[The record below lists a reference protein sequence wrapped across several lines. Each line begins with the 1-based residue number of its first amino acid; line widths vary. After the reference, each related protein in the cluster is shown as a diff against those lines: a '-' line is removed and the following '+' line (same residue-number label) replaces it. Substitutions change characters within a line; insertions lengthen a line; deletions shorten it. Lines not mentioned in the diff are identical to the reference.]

1 MRCNIKL
8 LIGFFVSFSL
18 FSSFSC
24 QAGDYD
30 FQSSPLTVSRCVEI
44 ALEQNQRRK
53 ISKLAVDTAEFQYKQ
68 ALSSLWPRINFEASY
83 NRFDEDLNFIFP
95 ENTYTYRVAMP
106 GLPPIGGQTTVPE
119 QDVTIMDRDSV
130 LSSLNVEYPLFTGG
144 LRSGAIEAAEFNI
157 EAAKQIE
164 RRTDLKLIH
173 DVQRMYYGA
182 VLARRLADLGQETL
196 VRIETTTELTER
208 LYKEGS
214 GVVTKLDYLRSKVV
228 LESARSI
235 VELLTSNVDLA
246 KAALGNNMGL
256 KWEDSFELAET
267 TIPYL
272 ETDIDIKKFISGSYL
287 FNPDWKQLAAG
298 MEAAQ
303 ALVKK
308 EKAGYWP
315 KIAINGKLW
324 NWQNDLDGEGLAT
337 NENEEGWSI
346 GIGLQL
352 PLFSGF
358 MTTNKVRE
366 AKARLK
372 KLEAEKILLREGLA
386 LQVKHGVI
394 RVRRSQK
401 ILDATTKAAGHARE
415 HRELAVRAYMNALI
429 PTKEVIES
437 QIFEALTQAKSE
449 MARFEHAQARFDVD
463 FIIGKEVHSL
473 LAGDSVKGRG
483 GEG

>member
-1 MRCNIKL
+1 MRCKTL
-8 LIGFFVSFSL
+8 LACVVLSFFFLVSSIV
-18 FSSFSC
+18 C
-24 QAGDYD
+24 RAEDYD
-30 FQSSPLTVSRCVEI
+30 WQSSPLTVSRCIEI

-53 ISKLAVDTAEFQYKQ
+53 ISKLAVDTAEYQYKQ

-95 ENTYTYRVAMP
+95 ENTYAYRVDIP

-119 QDVTIMDRDSV
+119 QDVTLMDRDSV
-130 LSSLNVEYPLFTGG
+130 LSSLNFEYPLFTGG
-144 LRSGAIEAAEFNI
+144 LRSGAIKAAEFNI

-182 VLARRLADLGQETL
+182 VLASRLAELGEETL
-196 VRIETTTELTER
+196 VRLETTAELTER
-208 LYKEGS
+208 LYENGS
-214 GVVTKLDYLRSKVV
+214 GTVTKLDYLRSRVV

-246 KAALGNNMGL
+246 RAALGNTMGL
-256 KWEDSFELAET
+256 NWESSFDLAET

-272 ETDIDIKKFISGSYL
+272 ETEVDIKQFVAGAYL

-298 MEAAQ
+298 LDAAQ

-315 KIAINGKLW
+315 KIAINGRLW
-324 NWQNDLDGEGLAT
+324 SWQNDLDGEGLAT
-337 NENEEGWSI
+337 PENQEGWSV

-352 PLFSGF
+352 PLFTGF

-372 KLEAEKILLREGLA
+372 KLEAEKIMLREGLA

-394 RVRRSQK
+394 RVNRSQK
-401 ILDATTKAAGHARE
+401 ILDASSRAAGHAQE
-415 HRELAVRAYMNALI
+415 HRQLAVRAYMNELI
-429 PTKEVIES
+429 PTREVIES
-437 QIFEALTQAKSE
+437 QIFEALTQAKLE

-463 FIIGKEVHSL
+463 FIIGKEVHTL
-473 LAGDSVKGRG
+473 LDGASVNAGGGKG
-483 GEG
+483 